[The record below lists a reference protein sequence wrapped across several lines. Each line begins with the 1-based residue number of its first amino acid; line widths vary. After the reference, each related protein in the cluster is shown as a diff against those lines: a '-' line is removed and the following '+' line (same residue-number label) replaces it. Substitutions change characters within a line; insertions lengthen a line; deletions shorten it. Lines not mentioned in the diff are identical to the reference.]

1 MTGKT
6 FSVTFLLHIDEANN
20 ILGSYEDAHTDDVS
34 DLVTDT
40 FYDIDDVAVQN
51 ILVRERDL

>member
-1 MTGKT
+1 M
-6 FSVTFLLHIDEANN
+6 VLHIDEDNN

-40 FYDIDDVAVQN
+40 FYDIDDVSVQN
-51 ILVRERDL
+51 ILVKERDL

>member
-1 MTGKT
+1 MKGKT

-20 ILGSYEDAHTDDVS
+20 ILGSYEDAHTEDVS

-40 FYDIDDVAVQN
+40 FYDIDDVNVQS
-51 ILVRERDL
+51 ILVKERNL